1 MEEILSALKV
11 ISDNSALCIEVYGA
25 KFFKITWN
33 ITKKEDIKV
42 VKDYFFE
49 KEKLYRAINKT

>member
-11 ISDNSALCIEVYGA
+11 ISDNSALGIEVYGA

-33 ITKKEDIKV
+33 ITKMEDIKV
-42 VKDYFFE
+42 VKVYFF
-49 KEKLYRAINKT
+49 